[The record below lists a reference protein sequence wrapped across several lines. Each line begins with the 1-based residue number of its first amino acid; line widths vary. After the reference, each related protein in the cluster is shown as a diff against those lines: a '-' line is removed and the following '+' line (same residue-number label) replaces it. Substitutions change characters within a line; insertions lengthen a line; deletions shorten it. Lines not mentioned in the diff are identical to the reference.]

1 MKELKNLRVNFFKE
15 NLIKLKNDLIMKK
28 KLIIELRKTLM
39 VIMEK
44 INLRVLKISDIYLMK
59 KISLHMKIS
68 DIYLMKM
75 SLHFHLSQ

>member
-1 MKELKNLRVNFFKE
+1 MKNKI
-15 NLIKLKNDLIMKK
+15 LI
-28 KLIIELRKTLM
+28 

-68 DIYLMKM
+68 GICLMN
-75 SLHFHLSQ
+75 LHLNQ